1 MFDLVQKHK
10 RLLQVMLGL
19 ITVPFA
25 FFGLEAYTRSN
36 RSADDVASVDGAA
49 ISQREYSDEL
59 RQQQDRMRRLLGPG
73 VDPSAFDTP
82 EARKGMLDA
91 MIDQRLVGMEA
102 LRARLIV
109 TKERLDG
116 AIGNIQAFQKD
127 GRFDAETAKTLLRA
141 QGLSE
146 EAFVERIRHEIRME
160 QVSRSIA
167 GGAIQS
173 REVVRRLAALEE
185 QTRDI
190 SEAKIP
196 LQAFLAQ
203 VKLDEAALRKHYD
216 EHLADF
222 VAPEGIKAEYVVLS
236 ADQLGT
242 QEPPTEAELKA
253 AYDAR
258 VVQYRQGEQ
267 RRASHI
273 LIQAGADASDADR
286 KAARAKAEEI
296 LAEVRKS
303 PVRFAEL
310 ARKLSQDTGSA
321 ERGGDL
327 GLFGRGMLVKPFEE
341 AAFKLAEN
349 QISGVVESEFGFHI
363 IRLTEIQAG
372 KTRSLDEVRAELSAD
387 LIRQKGVRRFAE
399 VAEAFSNLVYEQSD
413 SLQPAAE
420 KYKLKVFTTD
430 WIGRTPAQAKGV
442 LANPKLLG
450 ALFSPDSI
458 KTRRNA
464 DAIEVAPN
472 ILVAA
477 RVLEHRPAA
486 QRKFEEVRAEIE
498 ALLLKREGAKLAKAE
513 GDAKHAKLQ
522 KGEDA
527 GIKWGPVLSV
537 SRRTPGGLDA
547 KTLRSILAVDPSKL
561 PAYVGVMKG
570 EEGYVLYR
578 VVKATDAP
586 LEGPAVKAAAER
598 QSRAAG
604 AQQYEAYVSSLR
616 SRAKININTENMEK
630 K

>member
-1 MFDLVQKHK
+1 MFDLVTKHK
-10 RLLQVMLGL
+10 RLLQVMLAL

-25 FFGLEAYTRSN
+25 FFGLDAYTRSN
-36 RSADDVASVDGAA
+36 RAADDVAAVDGAA
-49 ISQREYSDEL
+49 ISQREYAEEL

-102 LRARLIV
+102 LRAQLVV

-116 AIGNIQAFQKD
+116 AIGGIQAFQKD
-127 GRFDAETAKTLLRA
+127 GRFDAETAKMLLRA
-141 QGLSE
+141 QGLTE
-146 EAFVERIRHEIRME
+146 EGFVERIRHEIRME

-173 REVVRRLAALEE
+173 REVAKRLAALEE

-190 SEAKIP
+190 SEAKIA
-196 LQAFLAQ
+196 LQPYLAQ
-203 VKLDEAALRKHYD
+203 VKLDDAALKKHYD

-222 VAPEGIKAEYVVLS
+222 LSPEGIKAEYVVLS

-242 QEPPTEAELKA
+242 QDPPTEAELKA

-273 LIQAGADASDADR
+273 LIQAGTEASDADR

-303 PVRFAEL
+303 PARFAEL
-310 ARKLSQDTGSA
+310 ARKYSQDTGSA

-327 GLFGRGMLVKPFEE
+327 GLFGHGMMVKPFEE

-387 LIRQKGVRRFAE
+387 LTRQKGIRRFAE
-399 VAEAFSNLVYEQSD
+399 AAEAFSNLVYEQSD

-420 KYKLKVFTTD
+420 KYKLKVLATD
-430 WIGRTPAQAKGV
+430 WIGRAPAEAKGV

-458 KTRRNA
+458 KARRNS

-472 ILVAA
+472 VLVAA

-486 QRKFEEVRAEIE
+486 QRKFEEVRKEIE
-498 ALLLKREGAKLAKAE
+498 SLLLKREGAKLARAE
-513 GDAKHAKLQ
+513 GDARLAKLQ

-527 GIKWGPVLSV
+527 DIRWGPVLSV

-547 KTLRSILAVDPSKL
+547 KTLRSILAVDAAKL
-561 PAYVGVMKG
+561 PGYAGVMK

-578 VVKATDAP
+578 VVKVTDAP
-586 LEGPAVKAAAER
+586 LDGPALKAAAER
-598 QSRAAG
+598 QVRAAG
-604 AQQYEAYVSSLR
+604 AQQYEAYVTSLR
-616 SRAKININTENMEK
+616 SRAKIKVNTENMEK